1 MLLEGIFGGGSQ
13 ADAPSQSSPS
23 SGSGETN
30 HGNNT
35 ATTPANGGQADSVEN
50 YSPEETDDG
59 TYSPTPPTQADTD
72 EPVDNT
78 AEKDIGAAPEDSG
91 SQPADETDT
100 AEPVPTAE
108 TDASGDEMVAEQ
120 PASSEPTLPVED
132 DNEIGTEPVEEE
144 PTAPADT
151 SASAEKNGAATGV
164 RDFLTPLLADLQA
177 IRERASAKATDEISA
192 SQRRA
197 AANVHDQMIRQ
208 MLDQISTGA
217 ATSAKSE
224 MFDSMDAQ
232 QTQSLPARWYAEA

>member
-30 HGNNT
+30 HGDNT

-59 TYSPTPPTQADTD
+59 TYSPTPPAQADTD

-78 AEKDIGAAPEDSG
+78 AETDSGAAPEDSA

-108 TDASGDEMVAEQ
+108 TEASGDEMVAEQ
-120 PASSEPTLPVED
+120 PASSEPTLPVEEE
-132 DNEIGTEPVEEE
+132 NEIGAEPAEEE
-144 PTAPADT
+144 PAAPADT
-151 SASAEKNGAATGV
+151 SGSANKNGATTGV

-177 IRERASAKATDEISA
+177 ISQRASARVTDEISA

-208 MLDQISTGA
+208 MLDQISTTNTGA
-217 ATSAKSE
+217 SSVQL
-224 MFDSMDAQ
+224 FNGGDAE

>member
-1 MLLEGIFGGGSQ
+1 MLLEGIFGSGSQ
-13 ADAPSQSSPS
+13 ADVPSQSSPS
-23 SGSGETN
+23 SGSTETN
-30 HGNNT
+30 HGDNT
-35 ATTPANGGQADSVEN
+35 ETTPANGGQADTVEN
-50 YSPEETDDG
+50 YTPEETDDG
-59 TYSPTPPTQADTD
+59 TYSPTPPAPAETD

-78 AEKDIGAAPEDSG
+78 AETDI
-91 SQPADETDT
+91 

-108 TDASGDEMVAEQ
+108 ADASGDEMVAEQ
-120 PASSEPTLPVED
+120 PASSEPALPVVEE
-132 DNEIGTEPVEEE
+132 NEIGAEPIEEE

-151 SASAEKNGAATGV
+151 SASAEKNGATTGV

-177 IRERASAKATDEISA
+177 ISQRASAKATDEISA

-208 MLDQISTGA
+208 MLDQISTGV

-224 MFDSMDAQ
+224 MFDSKAAQ